1 MKPLTGVV
9 HGNRIDLDGDLGLPD
24 GQEVEVLVRPKRFRE
39 AVGGGLQRCA
49 GAMTSLWTD
58 DDDRILEEIQRDRE
72 QAEMREPVE

>member
-1 MKPLTGVV
+1 MKPLIGVV

-39 AVGGGLQRCA
+39 AVGAGLQQCA

-72 QAEMREPVE
+72 QAEMREPRG